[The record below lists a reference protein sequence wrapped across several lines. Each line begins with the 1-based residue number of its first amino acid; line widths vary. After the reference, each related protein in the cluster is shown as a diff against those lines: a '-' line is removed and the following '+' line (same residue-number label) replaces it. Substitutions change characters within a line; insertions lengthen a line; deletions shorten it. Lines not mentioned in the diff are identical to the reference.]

1 MLHKYAKWLLHYPW
15 LIVVVS
21 LAVTYVAGQG
31 IPYTQF
37 KNDSRLFMR
46 NQTPQVIGFD
56 ALQKTIGIDNILL
69 MLSPKNGD
77 VFTAQN
83 IAIAK
88 NLTEN
93 LQQTPYAARVD
104 SLTSFFT
111 PTDSASPAA
120 IDKLIQKASQLNTF
134 ELAQIKQVSLT
145 EPVLVHRLVSSDSK
159 TLGFNIIFQFTD
171 GMNSDEKIEKAAN
184 FVRKLANDLTAV
196 NPDMVIQLSGSIM
209 MQKAFTESSELSL
222 KTLSNPAMLAIIAAA
237 LWVFLRSFVIM
248 ITAMAVVTSSIVITA
263 GLTGWLSLSF
273 SAASL
278 SILYLLIA
286 ITVADTSHIFT
297 SYKHAI
303 NCGLRKSSAIQKSLT
318 DNFKAIFVSHFAT
331 GTGFL
336 TLSFNA
342 PVNLQDLGNIA
353 ALGVTV
359 TFLLVIAFFPA
370 LIFLIPTCDNTKGGI
385 WSKPYTAV
393 TKFINKISSPFSVA
407 FFVVTFVLVGLSF
420 K

>member
-1 MLHKYAKWLLHYPW
+1 MLRKYAKWLLHYPW
-15 LIVVVS
+15 LIVMFS
-21 LAVTYVAGQG
+21 LAVTFVAGQG

-37 KNDSRLFMR
+37 KNDSRLFMGH
-46 NQTPQVIGFD
+46 QTPQVIGFN
-56 ALQKTIGIDNILL
+56 ALQKTIGVDNILL

-104 SLTSFFT
+104 SLTNFFT
-111 PTDSASPAA
+111 PTDSASPTA

-171 GMNSDEKIEKAAN
+171 GMSSDEKIEKAAN

-222 KTLSNPAMLAIIAAA
+222 KSLSSPTMLVIVAAA

-248 ITAMAVVTSSIVITA
+248 IAAMTVVTSSIIITA
-263 GLTGWLSLSF
+263 GLTGWLNLTF

-286 ITVADTSHIFT
+286 ITVADTAHIFT

-303 NCGLRKSSAIQKSLT
+303 NCGLPKSSAIQKSLI
-318 DNFKAIFVSHFAT
+318 DNFTAIFISHFAT

-342 PVNLQDLGNIA
+342 PATLQDLGNIA
-353 ALGVTV
+353 AMGVAV
-359 TFLLVIAFFPA
+359 TFVLVIAFFPA
-370 LIFLIPTCDNTKGGI
+370 LIYLLPISDNTNGVI
-385 WSKPYTAV
+385 WTKPYTV
-393 TKFINKISSPFSVA
+393 LTNFINKIRSPFSVA
-407 FFVVTFVLVGLSF
+407 FFVVTFVLVGMSF